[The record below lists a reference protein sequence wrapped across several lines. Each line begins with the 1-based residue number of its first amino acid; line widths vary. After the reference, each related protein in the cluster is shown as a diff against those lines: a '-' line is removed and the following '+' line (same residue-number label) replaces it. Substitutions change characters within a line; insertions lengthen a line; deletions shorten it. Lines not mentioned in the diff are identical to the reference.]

1 MCRKGGGGGGGNC
14 YCCVSS
20 CLSSALGVVIVVK
33 LNLKASLLKSAAQPN
48 PIAFLIG
55 FRNENM
61 NSCELSSCEQ
71 VVKHDVRPTPTPT
84 PSRERRETYRFLAGT
99 LILGLGNYKFT
110 SMCSMGRKSSQ
121 TRRTPQEI
129 LFYISRVCLHQMGQP
144 AVAAAAAAT
153 VTGA

>member
-84 PSRERRETYRFLAGT
+84 PSRESRDVQISGWHFNLWIGQLQIHFHVFNGPQKLTDTAHT
-99 LILGLGNYKFT
+99 
-110 SMCSMGRKSSQ
+110 
-121 TRRTPQEI
+121 TRNI
-129 LFYISRVCLHQMGQP
+129 VLH
-144 AVAAAAAAT
+144 
-153 VTGA
+153 